1 MIQLLREIQFWYR
14 FEMHEK
20 KCRYHAFSIEN
31 GDGDDDCFLHVPL
44 PLSLSSWNSAFNN

>member
-1 MIQLLREIQFWYR
+1 
-14 FEMHEK
+14 MHEK